1 MSLFVFLKVSSPPG
15 EVRLVVI
22 SVTISSISLSWSV
35 ASGTVDHWEVV
46 WMENDRNKTSGRFNV
61 TYYTIYELKTNT
73 SYSITVRAT
82 NVIGTTES
90 NTIIFNVST
99 TYTSASPLFSALRCS
114 TTKIDAKCSNTDNV
128 IVIGVGGVALLL
140 ALMLALSVTV
150 FAILGLM
157 KKCQA
162 NLPASAQ
169 NRYLQRTILHFNQFA
184 HIFFLKRNDVLDLSA
199 GEVTASDGIY
209 YEEVTASDG
218 IYE

>member
-1 MSLFVFLKVSSPPG
+1 MMATSIDPPSILVELSLFLSKHFPFHFLHN
-15 EVRLVVI
+15 I
-22 SVTISSISLSWSV
+22 ICLS
-35 ASGTVDHWEVV
+35 
-46 WMENDRNKTSGRFNV
+46 
-61 TYYTIYELKTNT
+61 
-73 SYSITVRAT
+73 SITVRAS
-82 NVIGTTES
+82 NVIGTVES
-90 NTIIFNVST
+90 NPIIFNVST
-99 TYTSASPLFSALRCS
+99 TYTSASPLFSALPCS

-128 IVIGVGGVALLL
+128 IVIGVGGAALLL

-157 KKCQA
+157 RKCQA

-169 NRYLQRTILHFNQFA
+169 NRYLQQTMLHFNQFA

-209 YEEVTASDG
+209 YEEVTAFDG

>member
-1 MSLFVFLKVSSPPG
+1 MT
-15 EVRLVVI
+15 VI
-22 SVTISSISLSWSV
+22 TTSSISLTWSV

-46 WMENDRNKTSGRFNV
+46 WKENDRNKTSGRV
-61 TYYTIYELKTNT
+61 TVAYYTIYKLKPNT
-73 SYSITVRAT
+73 FYSITVRAT

-99 TYTSASPLFSALRCS
+99 TYTSASPLFSALPCS

-140 ALMLALSVTV
+140 AFMLAVSVTV
-150 FAILGLM
+150 FVVLGLM
-157 KKCQA
+157 RRCQA
-162 NLPASAQ
+162 DLPASAQ
-169 NRYLQRTILHFNQFA
+169 NRYLQQTILHFNQFT
-184 HIFFLKRNDVLDLSA
+184 HIFFLKRNDMLDLSA